1 MYNQR
6 TLKSGEASTKAMLS
20 KINLAERDADVPI
33 FSALTICICLL
44 FSSSISAQEDSLA
57 WEGEWAANG
66 TYFKIAVAVENNVLK
81 VTQIESLGFEWTSK
95 DAVIDGKVVEVEV
108 DYITGGVGGI
118 IRAELLDES
127 TGVLSVKSC
136 MPAFMVSCALSKGRQ
151 AYFTKV
157 AGQ

>member
-1 MYNQR
+1 
-6 TLKSGEASTKAMLS
+6 
-20 KINLAERDADVPI
+20 VPI
-33 FSALTICICLL
+33 FSALTMCICLL
-44 FSSSISAQEDSLA
+44 FSSSNFAQEDSLA

-66 TYFKIAVAVENNVLK
+66 THFKIAVAVENNVLK

-95 DAVIDGKVVEVEV
+95 DAVIDGNVVEVEV
-108 DYITGGVGGI
+108 DYITGGVSGV

-136 MPAFMVSCALSKGRQ
+136 TPEFMVSCALSKGRQ

>member
-1 MYNQR
+1 M
-6 TLKSGEASTKAMLS
+6 
-20 KINLAERDADVPI
+20 
-33 FSALTICICLL
+33 CICLL
-44 FSSSISAQEDSLA
+44 FSSSNFAQEDSLA

-66 TYFKIAVAVENNVLK
+66 THFKIAVAVENNVLK

-95 DAVIDGKVVEVEV
+95 DAVIDGNVVEVEV
-108 DYITGGVGGI
+108 DYITGGVSGV

-136 MPAFMVSCALSKGRQ
+136 TPEFMVSCALSKGRQ

>member
-1 MYNQR
+1 LCKQR
-6 TLKSGEASTKAMLS
+6 ALKNCEASTRALLS
-20 KINLAERDADVPI
+20 KIYLAERVADVPI
-33 FSALTICICLL
+33 FSALTMCICLL
-44 FSSSISAQEDSLA
+44 FSSSNFAQEDSLA

-66 TYFKIAVAVENNVLK
+66 THFKIAVAVENNVLK

-95 DAVIDGKVVEVEV
+95 DAVIDGNVVEVEV
-108 DYITGGVGGI
+108 DYITGGVSGV

-136 MPAFMVSCALSKGRQ
+136 TPEFMVSCALSKGRQ